1 MTTVAAGQLDALVRR
16 EHPSPH
22 DVLGAHPVDD
32 GVVIRALRPAACA
45 ITAQLPDGP
54 VDAVELEQVHPG
66 GVFEGVVEDAELPL
80 SYRLE
85 IDYGDA
91 GMFTI
96 DDPYA
101 FAPTIGELDRHLIGE
116 GRHEELY
123 EKLGAHVIEWGSNR
137 PVMGTAFAVWAPA
150 ARAVSVVGDFN
161 MWDGRLHAMRS
172 LGSTGVWELFVPG
185 VEPGQRYKFEILDAN
200 GELRLKAD
208 PYAQEAEL
216 PPQTASIV
224 FHSQHRWGAGDAEWL
239 AARTEQQPLERPV
252 SIYEVHLGSWRLNTL
267 DGNRS
272 LSYLELADELSAY
285 VKDMGFTH
293 VELLPVMAHPFE
305 GSWGYQVTG
314 YFAPTP
320 RYGGPDELRQFIER
334 MHSNGV
340 GVILDWVPA
349 HFPRDEFALA
359 RFDGTALYEHDDPRR
374 GAHPDWGTLVFN
386 FGRHEVRNFLISNA
400 LFWLRE
406 YHVDGIRVDAVA
418 SMLYLDYSRREGEW
432 VPNEFGG
439 REDLDAVGFLK
450 EMNEVVYGREPGIV
464 TAAEESTAWPGVSR
478 PTYLGGLG
486 FGFKWNMG
494 WMHDTL
500 GYFQQE
506 PIYRRYHHHELTFSL
521 MYAFSENFILPLSH
535 DEVVHGKGS
544 LYEKMPGDRWQKLA
558 NLRAL
563 YAYMWAHPGKKLLF
577 MGGEIAQESE
587 WSHERSL
594 DWHLLERPEHAG
606 IQSLVR
612 DLNRLYRE
620 EPALWQVDSDPD
632 GFWWIEPNDADS
644 NVVAFARQS
653 RDGGTA
659 GEAGGR
665 VLVFVANLSPVPREA
680 YRIGLPR
687 ATRWREAINTDSTFY
702 GGRDVGNLGGV
713 EPEPIPW
720 HGQPVS
726 AEVTLPPLAAIWL
739 VPER

>member
-1 MTTVAAGQLDALVRR
+1 VTLQTQELEALVRR
-16 EHPSPH
+16 EHSNPH
-22 DVLGAHPVDD
+22 GVLGAHPQDG
-32 GVVIRALRPAACA
+32 GVVVRALRPAACA
-45 ITAQLPDGP
+45 IKVQTDEGATVQ
-54 VDAVELEQVHPG
+54 LEQIHPG
-66 GVFEGVVEDAELPL
+66 GVFEGLVKGVELPIH
-80 SYRLE
+80 YRLE
-85 IDYGDA
+85 VDYGSA
-91 GMFTI
+91 GTFTI
-96 DDPYA
+96 EDPYA
-101 FAPTIGELDRHLIGE
+101 FVPTIGDLDLHLIGE

-123 EKLGAHVIEWGSNR
+123 EKLGAHVLEHEG
-137 PVMGTAFAVWAPA
+137 VQGTAFAVWAPA

-161 MWDGRLHAMRS
+161 SWDGRLHAMRS
-172 LGSTGVWELFVPG
+172 LGSSGIWELFLPG
-185 VEPGQRYKFEILDAN
+185 VEPGTRYKYEILDAE

-208 PYAQEAEL
+208 PYAWETEV
-216 PPQTASIV
+216 PPRTASIV
-224 FHSQHRWGAGDAEWL
+224 FRPRHQWSKGDATWHEQRRD
-239 AARTEQQPLERPV
+239 ARPLEQAM
-252 SIYEVHLGSWRLNTL
+252 SIYEVHLGSWRLNPL
-267 DGNRS
+267 EDNRS
-272 LSYLELADELSAY
+272 LNYLELADELSAY
-285 VKDMGFTH
+285 VNDMGFTH
-293 VELLPVMAHPFE
+293 VELLPVMAHPFS

-320 RYGGPDELRQFIER
+320 RYGSPDDMREFIDR
-334 MHSNGV
+334 LHSRGI

-359 RFDGTALYEHDDPRR
+359 RFDGTALYEHADPRR

-386 FGRHEVRNFLISNA
+386 YGRHEVRNFLISNA

-450 EMNEVVYGREPGIV
+450 ELNEVIYGREPGIIS
-464 TAAEESTAWPGVSR
+464 AAEESTAWPGVSR

-500 GYFQQE
+500 RYFQQD

-544 LYEKMPGDRWQKLA
+544 LYSKMPGDRWQKMA
-558 NLRAL
+558 NLRTL

-577 MGGEIAQESE
+577 MGSEFGQEAE
-587 WSHERSL
+587 WGHGRSL
-594 DWHLLERPEHAG
+594 DWHLLETSEHSG
-606 IQSLVR
+606 IQALVR
-612 DLNRLYRE
+612 DLNRLYRD
-620 EPALWQVDSDPD
+620 EPALWEVDSDPS
-632 GFWWIEPNDADS
+632 GFWWLEPNDADS
-644 NVVAFARQS
+644 NVIAFARQS
-653 RDGGTA
+653 KN
-659 GEAGGR
+659 GER
-665 VLVFVANLSPVPREA
+665 VVVFVANLSPVPRPS
-680 YRIGLPR
+680 YRLGLPR
-687 ATRWREAINTDSTFY
+687 PCRWREAMNTDSTFY
-702 GGRDVGNLGGV
+702 GGSDIGNLGGV

-726 AEVTLPPLAAIWL
+726 AEVTLPPLAAVWL
-739 VPER
+739 VPDEQPQGRGR